1 MQIEWNFS
9 HYHSLRDT
17 GWLQYYLKY
26 QCGSFANRLN
36 KAFVG
41 RNQEVEQ
48 IEDYVRARMAIQYK
62 N

>member
-9 HYHSLRDT
+9 HYHSLRET
-17 GWLQYYLKY
+17 AWPQYYLKY
-26 QCGSFANRLN
+26 QFGSFANRLI

-41 RNQEVEQ
+41 RNQEVEK
-48 IEDYVRARMAIQYK
+48 IEDYVRAKVAIHYK

>member
-26 QCGSFANRLN
+26 QFGSFANRLK
-36 KAFVG
+36 KAFVV

-48 IEDYVRARMAIQYK
+48 IEDYVRAIIAIQ
-62 N
+62 

>member
-9 HYHSLRDT
+9 HYHSLLDT

-36 KAFVG
+36 KALVV
-41 RNQEVEQ
+41 RNQELQQ
-48 IEDYVRARMAIQYK
+48 IEDYVRAVVAIQH
-62 N
+62 